1 MNREKHRA
9 SGQIQGN
16 VSRVFAQRAEGLLR
30 SLTGVTEVR
39 VEVSGVRVSAIYV
52 VPTSESATRGL
63 VRNVQSAM
71 MAALGILVEPRAV
84 LIVPVLP
91 AVAFAPA
98 ALVIEAPA
106 KPAPL
111 AAKQW
116 LPDPVPVS
124 ASVLRG
130 YRPSP
135 RLEVLELPRLNH
147 DQMQCRVVVE
157 VDGRRRT
164 GSAHAGEEREGAV
177 TLAARATLDAM
188 KHIEEGDWLFEGAA
202 DVIIAGQ
209 RHIVV
214 SVRKNEKSAVL
225 SGAAPVHESVEHA
238 VAVAVL
244 NAAGLSGA
252 LQQESVHRIALES

>member
-1 MNREKHRA
+1 MNREKHTA
-9 SGQIQGN
+9 SRQPQGN
-16 VSRVFAQRAEGLLR
+16 VSRAFAQRAEGLLR
-30 SLTGVTEVR
+30 SLNGVAEVR
-39 VEVSGVRVSAIYV
+39 VEVSGMRVSGIYV
-52 VPTSESATRGL
+52 VPVSESASRGL

-84 LIVPVLP
+84 LIVPELPVP
-91 AVAFAPA
+91 AVVEPQPVEAAPVQVEKEWLPRPVPGGA
-98 ALVIEAPA
+98 AL
-106 KPAPL
+106 L
-111 AAKQW
+111 G
-116 LPDPVPVS
+116 
-124 ASVLRG
+124 G

-135 RLEVLELPRLNH
+135 RIEVLELQRFNH

-157 VDGRRRT
+157 VGGRRRT
-164 GSAHAGEEREGAV
+164 GSAQAGEEREGAV

-188 KHIEEGDWLFEGAA
+188 RHIEAGDWLFEGAA

-214 SVRKNEKSAVL
+214 SVRKNDRTAAL

-252 LQQESVHRIALES
+252 TQHEPVRRVARES